1 MALRLE
7 RPRPAGR
14 SVTFTLLAGQSL
26 VGRRARITMYRVVRS
41 CAGGTC
47 RERVQ
52 GRRLRSVIGRL
63 ALTQRVTA
71 PRPAKGRAI
80 KVIVETQPFQVG
92 SLSYAG
98 GLAVGRWAA
107 R

>member
-1 MALRLE
+1 VALRLE
-7 RPRPAGR
+7 RPRPDGR

-26 VGRRARITMYRVVRS
+26 VGRRARITMVRISRS

-52 GRRLRSVIGRL
+52 GHRLRSVIGRL

-71 PRPAKGRAI
+71 PRPVKGRTI

-92 SLSYAG
+92 GLSYAS